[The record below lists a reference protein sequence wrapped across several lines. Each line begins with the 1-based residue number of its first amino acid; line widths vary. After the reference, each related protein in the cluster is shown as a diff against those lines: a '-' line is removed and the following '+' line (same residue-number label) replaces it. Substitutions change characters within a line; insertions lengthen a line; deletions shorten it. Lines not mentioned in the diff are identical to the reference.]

1 MKIIL
6 SIDIHILL
14 DTGLIVTDLQKNYG
28 LAGVSIPAVALP
40 AVALP
45 VTMSP

>member
-40 AVALP
+40 
-45 VTMSP
+45 VTTSP

>member
-6 SIDIHILL
+6 SVGIHILL
-14 DTGLIVTDLQKNYG
+14 DTGLIVIDLQKNYG
-28 LAGVSIPAVALP
+28 LTGVSIPAVALP

>member
-14 DTGLIVTDLQKNYG
+14 DAGLIVTDLQKNYG
-28 LAGVSIPAVALP
+28 LAGVSIPALALAAVALP
-40 AVALP
+40 A
-45 VTMSP
+45 TTSP